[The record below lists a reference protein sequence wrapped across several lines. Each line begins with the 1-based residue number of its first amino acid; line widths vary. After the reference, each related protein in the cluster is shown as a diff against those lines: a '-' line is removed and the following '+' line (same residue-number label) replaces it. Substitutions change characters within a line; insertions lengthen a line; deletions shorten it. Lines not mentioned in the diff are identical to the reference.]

1 MKILMVCLGNI
12 CRSPMAEGILQ
23 NKAFKAGLNWD
34 VASAGTEDYHIG
46 SPPHPLSQK
55 VARIN
60 GIDISNQRARMFV
73 PEDFERFD
81 KIYALAN
88 DVVHDIKL
96 IAKTKFD
103 KSKID
108 LLLNELYPGENMDV
122 PDPWSGTEEGYHR
135 AYKLINVACEKII
148 ENAQGTKNKKAAT
161 PSDRVIRAGSNQQE

>member
-12 CRSPMAEGILQ
+12 CRSPLAEGILRD
-23 NKAFKAGLNWD
+23 KALKAGLNWS
-34 VASAGTEDYHIG
+34 VESAGTEDYHIG

-55 VARIN
+55 VARMN
-60 GIDISNQRARMFV
+60 GIEIRDQRARMFV

-96 IAKTKFD
+96 IAKNKFNQ
-103 KSKID
+103 SKID

-122 PDPWSGTEEGYHR
+122 PDPWYGTEEGYHR
-135 AYKLINVACEKII
+135 AYKLISAACEAII
-148 ENAQGTKNKKAAT
+148 KKYSIFNRDSYRDQYST
-161 PSDRVIRAGSNQQE
+161 LK